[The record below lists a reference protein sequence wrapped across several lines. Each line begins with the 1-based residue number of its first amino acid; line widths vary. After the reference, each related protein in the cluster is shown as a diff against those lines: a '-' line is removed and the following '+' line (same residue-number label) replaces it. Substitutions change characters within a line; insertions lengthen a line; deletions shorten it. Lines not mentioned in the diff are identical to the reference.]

1 MLFIW
6 ESYLGKSSWHINLH
20 NRILWLNL
28 KNTKLSKRTQQK
40 RVYTILSRNQISDY
54 LRMEFSMV
62 GIGERK
68 RLRKSRRKPWGMLV
82 MFISEASQ
90 VYIPGSG
97 RSTRGGNGNP
107 LQYSCR
113 KNPMDRE
120 VWWGTV
126 HRVANSQKRLNDR
139 PPYIY
144 TQTYVCIYMERS
156 SVHFKYV

>member
-1 MLFIW
+1 M
-6 ESYLGKSSWHINLH
+6 
-20 NRILWLNL
+20 WLNL

-40 RVYTILSRNQISDY
+40 RVYTIFSRNQISDY

-68 RLRKSRRKPWGMLV
+68 RLGKSRRKPWGMLI

-97 RSTRGGNGNP
+97 RSTGGGNGNP
-107 LQYSCR
+107 LQYSCQ

-120 VWWGTV
+120 VW
-126 HRVANSQKRLNDR
+126 
-139 PPYIY
+139 
-144 TQTYVCIYMERS
+144 
-156 SVHFKYV
+156 